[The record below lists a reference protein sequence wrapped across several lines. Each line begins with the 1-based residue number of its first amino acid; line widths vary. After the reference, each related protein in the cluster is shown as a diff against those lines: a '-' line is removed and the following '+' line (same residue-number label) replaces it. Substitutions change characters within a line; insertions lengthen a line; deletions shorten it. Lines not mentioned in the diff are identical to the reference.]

1 MPEERKLV
9 TILFA
14 DVTGSTAL
22 ADSLDPEDVRA
33 LMSRYYDHARR
44 VITPRG
50 GTLEKF
56 IGDAVMAIFG
66 LYQAHEDD
74 PERALASALAL
85 REAVASDEILSPV
98 FRLRIGVNTGE
109 VVATNN
115 PDRLD
120 FLVTG
125 DAVNVS
131 ARLQQG
137 ANPGEIIVSE
147 RTASA
152 TRKAFLFEEPRLLQA
167 KGKPQP
173 LQIFPLKCQRATRL
187 VERHPFV
194 GRVQDLCQLE
204 ALKAQVL
211 QEQRSRV
218 VSIVGPAGTGKS
230 RLLEEFLTRLR
241 PEERLRAAAAHCLPY
256 GETLI
261 YWPLRGLLTQLL
273 GHAPEKEQVQAIYQQ
288 GGYDSFDAA
297 RLADLIMTTL
307 GMEESDEKRAS
318 RTLPPVPGGLPPMP
332 QGGKGVTVLPEGLR
346 FDLSNAEARD
356 VFAGFNKKLIANFKQ
371 SNALKRVSDLRNRAR
386 SDKQAQ
392 DDSAKKGFNLESL
405 LKLDGLDELIS
416 LTSSPGPNDH
426 ERLGTLGERLRLSG
440 EALKDAINESVYST
454 LREVVPSRFLPMDRE
469 SLFAAWRLL
478 IELLAS
484 QAPRV
489 IVFED
494 LHWASDGL
502 FDLVEHI
509 VQFGTE
515 TPILFVI
522 LSRPELFE
530 RRESWSENRWQ
541 MSVLTLEPLAEAE
554 TQELLERV
562 QANIP
567 DKIRRQIAERAGGN
581 PFFTLEL
588 LRGYAER
595 AQRGA
600 VDDSLDLPD
609 TVHGAI
615 LARIDLLSRW
625 ERSLLQAASVS
636 KRVFSRKLLMALMDD
651 QELGT
656 ALNSLKSR
664 DMLMALDEER
674 YTFQHVLIRDVAYGT
689 LARPERIRLHGK
701 TALWLEDDS
710 EARHDE
716 CDDCVELSAYHYR
729 KAIELARQSAVP
741 LALPFKRE
749 RAVQAFERAGLY
761 AGRSGSFS
769 ETICYLQLA
778 IDLAPSTEHT
788 RLYEMLGESLP
799 YGDAAFE
806 AFEKALA
813 SWRADIARQP
823 QVGARLIRKVL
834 MMGTRNS
841 LVPQFSSEEIEALQQ
856 EALALLE
863 GTNEEDEHWRIRLTE
878 CFNPRVRSGEKNAA
892 RLDLIREKRE
902 LAEQAASYFEQRSY
916 WEAFSEALDAYG
928 VLSISS
934 YALPEALAAMER
946 RLTIPDLP
954 VTEWADAI
962 SSVICCLFLMG
973 DYACCIRSVHETLE
987 NLKPGQPVA
996 RLGKVVSYGVLSAY
1010 LSGRWDE
1017 MEKLLPRLDEI
1028 HELVVYDPS
1037 ASVQLV
1043 RGYHAMLLMALARED
1058 RALID
1063 TLISKLR
1070 KDTQPLGEA
1079 FLSVIDAI
1087 AEDDASNLL
1096 QERPGHVGDMF
1107 SVVLLLFA
1115 NEHAFPL
1122 SEEVLGRLKD
1132 TGDGDRCLLEI
1143 AHALTT
1149 GDLLRLAQ
1157 AIDEAEAHKLVHHAA
1172 RMRVILAQRSHD
1184 PRPLALVRP
1193 VLERLGD
1200 RQFLCHLEKAS
1211 QTINT

>member
-109 VVATNN
+109 VIATNN

-125 DAVNVS
+125 DAVNIS

-152 TRKAFLFEEPRLLQA
+152 TRKTFFFEEPRLLQA

-173 LQIFPLKCQRATRL
+173 LQIFPLRCQRATRL

-194 GRVQDLCQLE
+194 GRVQDLRQLE
-204 ALKAQVL
+204 ILKERVL
-211 QEQRSRV
+211 QEQHSRV
-218 VSIVGPAGTGKS
+218 VSIVGQAGTGKS
-230 RLLEEFLTRLR
+230 RLLEEFLAQIK
-241 PEERLRAAAAHCLPY
+241 PEEGLRVASAQCLPY
-256 GETLI
+256 GETLT

-273 GHAPEKEQVQAIYQQ
+273 GNPPEKEQVQAIYQQ
-288 GGYDSFDAA
+288 GGYERIDAA

-307 GMEESDEKRAS
+307 GMEEDDEKRVS
-318 RTLPPVPGGLPPMP
+318 WVPSPM
-332 QGGKGVTVLPEGLR
+332 PEGLR
-346 FDLSNAEARD
+346 LNLSGAEARD
-356 VFAGFNKKLIANFKQ
+356 VFASFNKRLIGNFKQ
-371 SNALKRVSDLRNRAR
+371 SNALKRLSDLRNGTK
-386 SDKQAQ
+386 SGEQAK
-392 DDSAKKGFNLESL
+392 DASAKESFNLDSL

-416 LTSSPGPNDH
+416 LTSSSPGPKDG
-426 ERLGTLGERLRLSG
+426 ERLGALGGRLRVSG
-440 EALKDAINESVYST
+440 EVLRDAINESVYST
-454 LREVVPSRFLPMDRE
+454 LREVVPSRFLATDRE

-478 IELLAS
+478 IELLAR

-489 IVFED
+489 VVFED
-494 LHWASDGL
+494 LHWASDAL

-509 VQFGTE
+509 VQFGTA

-522 LSRPELFE
+522 LSRPELLE
-530 RRESWSENRWQ
+530 RRASWRDNRWQ
-541 MSVLTLEPLAEAE
+541 MTILTLEPLAEAE

-562 QANIP
+562 QADVP
-567 DKIRRQIAERAGGN
+567 DRIRRQIAERSGGN

-595 AQRGA
+595 AQRGE
-600 VDDSLDLPD
+600 VDANLDLPD
-609 TVHGAI
+609 TVHAAI
-615 LARIDLLSRW
+615 LARIDLLSRQ

-636 KRVFSRKLLMALMDD
+636 KRAFSRQLLMALMDEH
-651 QELGT
+651 ELDT
-656 ALNSLKSR
+656 ALDDLKSR
-664 DMLMALDEER
+664 NMLMALDEER

-701 TALWLEDDS
+701 TALWLEDLS
-710 EARHDE
+710 AQQPGER
-716 CDDCVELSAYHYR
+716 DDYVELSAYHYR
-729 KAIELARQSAVP
+729 KAVELARQSAVP
-741 LALPFKRE
+741 LALSFKTE
-749 RAVQAFERAGLY
+749 RAAKAFERAGLY
-761 AGRSGSFS
+761 AGRSGVFS
-769 ETICYLQLA
+769 EASCYLQLA
-778 IDLAPSTEHT
+778 IDLALPSEHA
-788 RLYEMLGESLP
+788 RLYELLGENVS
-799 YGDAAFE
+799 YGDISFE
-806 AFEKALA
+806 AYQKALA
-813 SWRADIARQP
+813 SWRVDTARQP
-823 QVGARLIRKVL
+823 QVGARLMRKLL
-834 MMGTRNS
+834 MEGTRNS
-841 LVPQFSSEEIEALQQ
+841 LVSRFSIEEREALQQ

-863 GTNEEDEHWRIRLTE
+863 GTNDEDELWRIRLTE
-878 CFNPRVRSGEKNAA
+878 CFSPQVCYGENNPGGNDPA
-892 RLDLIREKRE
+892 RLNLIREKRD
-902 LAEQAASYFEQRSY
+902 LAEQAVSYFERRRY

-934 YALPEALAAMER
+934 HALPEALAAMER

-954 VTEWADAI
+954 ITEWADAVG
-962 SSVICCLFLMG
+962 SVVCCLFLMG
-973 DYACCIRSVHETLE
+973 DYACCITSVHETFA

-996 RLGKVVSYGVLSAY
+996 RLGKVVSYGLLAAY
-1010 LSGRWDE
+1010 LSGRWEE

-1028 HELVVYDPS
+1028 HELVLYDPS
-1037 ASVQLV
+1037 APVQLA

-1058 RALID
+1058 HALID
-1063 TLISKLR
+1063 ALIPKLH
-1070 KDTQPLGEA
+1070 KDTLPLGSA
-1079 FLSVIDAI
+1079 SLSVIDAI
-1087 AEDDASNLL
+1087 VGDDVRKLP
-1096 QERPGHVGDMF
+1096 QERHGHVGDML
-1107 SVVLLLFA
+1107 SVALLLFV
-1115 NEHAFPL
+1115 NEHGFPL
-1122 SEEVLGRLKD
+1122 SEEMLGRVKD
-1132 TGDGDRCLLEI
+1132 NGDGDRCLREI
-1143 AHALTT
+1143 ALALTSN
-1149 GDLLRLAQ
+1149 DLPRLAH

-1172 RMRVILAQRSHD
+1172 RMRIILAERCHD
-1184 PRPLALVRP
+1184 PRPLALARP

-1200 RQFLCHLEKAS
+1200 RQFLRHLEEVA
-1211 QTINT
+1211 QTINA

>member
-85 REAVASDEILSPV
+85 REAVASDEILSPI

-109 VVATNN
+109 VIATNN

-125 DAVNVS
+125 DAVNIS

-147 RTASA
+147 RTANA
-152 TRKAFLFEEPRLLQA
+152 TRKAFFFEEPRLLQA

-194 GRVQDLCQLE
+194 GRVQDLRQLE
-204 ALKAQVL
+204 ILKERVL
-211 QEQRSRV
+211 QERSSRV
-218 VSIVGPAGTGKS
+218 VSIVGQAGTGKS
-230 RLLEEFLTRLR
+230 RLLEEFLAQIK
-241 PEERLRAAAAHCLPY
+241 PEEGLRVASAQCLPY
-256 GETLI
+256 GETLT

-273 GHAPEKEQVQAIYQQ
+273 GQSPTPEQVQAIYQQ
-288 GGYDSFDAA
+288 GGYESIDAA

-307 GMEESDEKRAS
+307 GMEEDDEKRVS
-318 RTLPPVPGGLPPMP
+318 WVPSAMPEGLPSM
-332 QGGKGVTVLPEGLR
+332 PEGLR
-346 FDLSNAEARD
+346 LNLSGAEARD
-356 VFAGFNKKLIANFKQ
+356 VFASFNKRLIGNFKQ
-371 SNALKRVSDLRNRAR
+371 SNALKRLGDLRNGTK
-386 SDKQAQ
+386 SGKQAK
-392 DDSAKKGFNLESL
+392 DASAKKIFNLDSL
-405 LKLDGLDELIS
+405 LELDGLDELVS
-416 LTSSPGPNDH
+416 LTSSSPGPKDG
-426 ERLGTLGERLRLSG
+426 ERLGALGEKLRVSG
-440 EALKDAINESVYST
+440 EALRDAINESVYST
-454 LREVVPSRFLPMDRE
+454 LREVVPSRFLATDRE

-478 IELLAS
+478 IELLAR

-489 IVFED
+489 VVFED
-494 LHWASDGL
+494 LHWVSDAL

-509 VQFGTE
+509 VQLGTSA
-515 TPILFVI
+515 PILFVI
-522 LSRPELFE
+522 LSRPELLE
-530 RRESWSENRWQ
+530 RRVSWRDNRWQ
-541 MSVLTLEPLAEAE
+541 MTVLTLEPLAEAE

-562 QANIP
+562 QADVP
-567 DKIRRQIAERAGGN
+567 DRIRRQIAERSGGN

-595 AQRGA
+595 AQRGE
-600 VDDSLDLPD
+600 VDANLDLPD
-609 TVHGAI
+609 TVHAAI
-615 LARIDLLSRW
+615 LARIDLLSRQ

-636 KRVFSRKLLMALMDD
+636 KRAFSRQLLMALMDE
-651 QELGT
+651 QELDV
-656 ALNSLKSR
+656 ALDGLKSR
-664 DMLMALDEER
+664 NMLMALDEER

-701 TALWLEDDS
+701 TALWLEDLS
-710 EARHDE
+710 AQQPGGR
-716 CDDCVELSAYHYR
+716 DDYIELSAYHYR
-729 KAIELARQSAVP
+729 KAVELARQSAVP
-741 LALPFKRE
+741 LALPFKTE
-749 RAVQAFERAGLY
+749 RAAKAFERAGLY
-761 AGRSGSFS
+761 AGRSGVFS
-769 ETICYLQLA
+769 EASCYLQLA
-778 IDLAPSTEHT
+778 IDLAPPSEHA
-788 RLYEMLGESLP
+788 RLYELLGENVS
-799 YGDAAFE
+799 YGDISFE
-806 AFEKALA
+806 AYQKALA
-813 SWRADIARQP
+813 SWRAHAARQP
-823 QVGARLIRKVL
+823 QVGARLMRKLL
-834 MMGTRNS
+834 MEGTRNS
-841 LVPQFSSEEIEALQQ
+841 LVARFSSEEVETLQR

-863 GTNEEDEHWRIRLTE
+863 GTNDEDERWRIRLTE
-878 CFNPRVRSGEKNAA
+878 CFSPQVCYGENNPGGNDPA
-892 RLDLIREKRE
+892 RLSLIAQKRS
-902 LAEQAASYFEQRSY
+902 LAEQAASYFERRHY

-954 VTEWADAI
+954 ITEWADAVG
-962 SSVICCLFLMG
+962 SVIRCLFLMG
-973 DYACCIRSVHETLE
+973 DYACCITSVHETFA

-996 RLGKVVSYGVLSAY
+996 RLGKVVSYGLLAAY
-1010 LSGRWDE
+1010 LSGRWEE

-1028 HELVVYDPS
+1028 HELVLYDPS
-1037 ASVQLV
+1037 ASAQLA

-1058 RALID
+1058 QSLID
-1063 TLISKLR
+1063 ALTQKLR
-1070 KDTQPLGEA
+1070 KDILSLGSA

-1087 AEDDASNLL
+1087 VEDDVRKLSE
-1096 QERPGHVGDMF
+1096 ERLDHVGDML
-1107 SVVLLLFA
+1107 SVALLLFV
-1115 NEHAFPL
+1115 NEHGFSL
-1122 SEEVLGRLKD
+1122 SEEMLGHVRD
-1132 TGDGDRCLLEI
+1132 IGDGDRRLREI
-1143 AHALTT
+1143 ALALTSN
-1149 GDLLRLAQ
+1149 DLSRLVH

-1172 RMRVILAQRSHD
+1172 RMRIILAERSHD
-1184 PRPLALVRP
+1184 PKPLALARP

-1200 RQFLCHLEKAS
+1200 RQSLRRLEEVIK
-1211 QTINT
+1211 